1 MSGSPDAAREFVI
14 RLLLLGGNRT
24 SHSHIEAPTPKR
36 NDWVADAAVDWE
48 LVWEVAASERVAPL
62 LYRAT
67 RGVDSIPEWWRER
80 CRAAYHETG
89 ILNTLRLQELKTLL
103 SDFRTAGLDV
113 ILLKGAAL
121 IELVYGNPALR
132 PMVDLDF
139 LVRREDVDVAL
150 AVFDRREYRKSGN
163 EIARGSTLAYENE
176 ALLQKESPYGWQVEL
191 HWHLFDSPY
200 YQRRL
205 SESEWWRTAV
215 AMTVEGEDALCLSPE
230 WTIIHLCGHLIFHHQ
245 GRGLLWWNDLA
256 DLVRLKKDDIHWDY
270 VVTQAQAARMVLP
283 LRNIIPV
290 LATTWRAPI
299 SEEVTNRLQ
308 SIAPE
313 QEEVELFQAMTG
325 YRFSPGHRL
334 LVDVKGLGSR
344 REKARFLMHNVF
356 PSTAYM
362 DARYGIRHPAAR
374 PFYYVYRWFLGLRGM
389 VRDSL
394 RSGRGDR

>member
-1 MSGSPDAAREFVI
+1 MSVSPAAAREFVI
-14 RLLLLGGNRT
+14 RLLLLADNST
-24 SHSHIEAPTPKR
+24 SHSHIEASSPKR
-36 NDWVADAAVDWE
+36 NDWVADAEVDWE
-48 LVWEVAASERVAPL
+48 QVWEVAASERVAPL

-103 SDFRTAGLDV
+103 SDFKTAGLDV

-139 LVRREDVDVAL
+139 LVRRQDVDVAL
-150 AVFDRREYRKSGN
+150 AVFDRREYRKAGN

-176 ALLQKESPYGWQVEL
+176 ALLQKEASYGWQVEL

-215 AMTVEGEDALCLSPE
+215 SMTVEGEDALCLSPE
-230 WTIIHLCGHLIFHHQ
+230 WTMIHLCGHLIFHHQ

-256 DLVRLKKDDIHWDY
+256 ELVRMKKGDIHWDY
-270 VVTQAQAARMVLP
+270 VMTQVRAARMILP
-283 LRNIIPV
+283 LQNIIPV

-299 SEEVTNRLQ
+299 PEEVTNRLQ

-325 YRFSPGHRL
+325 DRFSPGHRL
-334 LVDVKGLGSR
+334 LVDVKGLGSP

-356 PSTAYM
+356 PSTTYM
-362 DARYGIRHPAAR
+362 DSRYSIRHPAAR
-374 PFYYVYRWFLGLRGM
+374 PFYYVYRWVLGLSGM

-394 RSGRGDR
+394 RSGRDDR